1 MAKELTKGVTVK
13 ANGKTYFV
21 QLLWGLK
28 PAQDIPV
35 YWLHTWPHTPKR
47 DSPRVLG
54 VRLDEYLV
62 KLDGDSGWAARVTL
76 AGDPILYAL
85 DDAGIVDE
93 ATRTKALLSI
103 THVTVQLGAQKELTL
118 PLRNILTACIKVGMV
133 TGTLHAADDQNPNGY
148 ITADL
153 SSTGH
158 YMTPDERNELMGNP
172 RRLPAASTEQH
183 QEALRAAIAYKTALA
198 TDRVGIDTDTGT
210 AMTVYK
216 YVTEAT
222 GIKDGKTLLQNA
234 RKNPELHEL
243 AQQTYIRKA
252 KR

>member
-1 MAKELTKGVTVK
+1 MTKELMTVETVK
-13 ANGKTYFV
+13 ANNKTYFV
-21 QLLWGLK
+21 QLLWRHK
-28 PAQDIPV
+28 TATDIPV
-35 YWLHTWPHTPKR
+35 YWLHNWPHAPKQKTR
-47 DSPRVLG
+47 ALG

-76 AGDPILYAL
+76 AGDTILYEL
-85 DDAGIVDE
+85 DDAEIIT
-93 ATRTKALLSI
+93 ARTAPRLSI
-103 THVTVQLGAQKELTL
+103 ALVTVQLGAQKELTL
-118 PLRNILTACIKVGMV
+118 PLQNILTACIKVGMV
-133 TGTLHAADDQNPNGY
+133 TGTLHPADDQNPNGH

-158 YMTPDERNELMGNP
+158 HMTPDERNELMGNA
-172 RRLPAASTEQH
+172 RRLPAASIEQQ

-198 TDRVGIDTDTGT
+198 TDRIGIDTDTGT

-234 RKNPELHEL
+234 RKNPELQEL

-252 KR
+252 KK